1 MFSEYILQLPEE
13 RQQAMLTI
21 IQTLQTHLPEGFA
34 PQFQYN
40 MPSFVVPHSLYPSGY
55 HCNTK
60 EPLPFI
66 SIASQKNYIA
76 LHHMGLYSSPDL
88 LEWFVHEYPK
98 HSKYALDMGKGCIRF
113 KKMHDIPYNLLSELF
128 TKLTPTEWIE
138 NYEKQLGKQEL

>member
-21 IQTLQTHLPEGFA
+21 IQTLQTHLPEGFT
-34 PQFQYN
+34 PQIQYN
-40 MPSFVVPHSLYPSGY
+40 MPSFVVPHSIYPSGY

-76 LHHMGLYSSPDL
+76 LHHLGLYSSPDL
-88 LEWFVHEYPK
+88 LDWFVNEYPK
-98 HSKYALDMGKGCIRF
+98 HSKYSLDMGKGCIRF

-128 TKLTPTEWIE
+128 TKLTPAEWIE
-138 NYEKQLGKQEL
+138 NYEKQLGKQKL

>member
-1 MFSEYILQLPEE
+1 MFSEYIHQLPED

-21 IQTLQTHLPEGFA
+21 IQTLHTHLPEGFV
-34 PQFQYN
+34 PQLQYN
-40 MPSFVVPHSLYPSGY
+40 MPSFVVPHSIYPSGY
-55 HCNTK
+55 HCNPK

-88 LEWFVHEYPK
+88 LDWFVNEYPK
-98 HSKYALDMGKGCIRF
+98 HSKYSLDMGKGCIRF

-128 TKLTPTEWIE
+128 TKLTPAEWIE
-138 NYEKQLGKQEL
+138 NYEKQLGKQKL